1 MANSHGYIKDILTG
15 IFLLAIVG
23 LLAFFTIVISG
34 VDMIRGRNTCAR
46 YVRFVDVG
54 ALKEQD
60 PVFVRGLKVGSVQS
74 MELLPN
80 AVQVKLILDQ
90 QVTFRKDYN
99 VTVGKT
105 SMLGGTCIQIT
116 EGNDAEV
123 LPADFPLEGVTP
135 PDMMADLGE
144 LVKGLREA
152 LNPEEL
158 RQTISN
164 IQKASADIAVL
175 TERVQRGEGMV
186 GKLLSEDNSAYEDLS
201 AGLDNFRAITED
213 LRTGKG
219 LLGKLIS
226 EEDTTYADLQSAIAN
241 LNTVTEGLAN
251 GKGLL
256 GKLMREEDTTYA
268 DLQSTLANLNTVTEG
283 LANGKGLLGK
293 LMREE
298 DSTYADLQSALAN
311 LNTVTEGLANGQGFL
326 GKLMREEDSTY
337 NDLKIALENIRQVTE
352 KLNDPKS
359 GFGRLLSQES
369 PLVGDLEAAAA
380 SIRSITAKLDN
391 GEGSLGRL
399 VNDDGVAV
407 EMEAAIKDVRQIIDN
422 MRDTAP
428 ITTFTS
434 LFFGGL

>member
-46 YVRFVDVG
+46 YVRFMDVG

-60 PVFVRGLKVGSVQS
+60 PVYVRGLKVGSVQS
-74 MELLPN
+74 LELLPN

-90 QVTFRKDYN
+90 QVTLRKDYK

-105 SMLGGTCIQIT
+105 SMLGGTCVQIT
-116 EGNDAEV
+116 EGNDDEV
-123 LPADFPLEGVTP
+123 LPADFPLEGLTP

-152 LNPEEL
+152 INPDEL

-186 GKLLSEDNSAYEDLS
+186 GKLLSDDNSAYEDLS

-226 EEDTTYADLQSAIAN
+226 EEDNTYAELQSAIAN
-241 LNTVTEGLAN
+241 LNKVTEGLAN
-251 GKGLL
+251 GQGLL
-256 GKLMREEDTTYA
+256 GKLMREEDNTYA
-268 DLQSTLANLNTVTEG
+268 ELKSTISNLNTVTDG
-283 LANGKGLLGK
+283 LVNGKGFLGK
-293 LMREE
+293 LIRED
-298 DSTYADLQSALAN
+298 DSTYADLKA
-311 LNTVTEGLANGQGFL
+311 
-326 GKLMREEDSTY
+326 
-337 NDLKIALENIRQVTE
+337 ALENVRMVTE

-359 GFGRLLSQES
+359 GFGRLLSQDS
-369 PLVGDLEAAAA
+369 TLVADLEASAA
-380 SIRSITAKLDN
+380 SIRTITAKLEN
-391 GEGSLGRL
+391 GEGTLGRL

>member
-46 YVRFVDVG
+46 YVRFMDVG

-60 PVFVRGLKVGSVQS
+60 PVYVRGLKVGSVQS
-74 MELLPN
+74 LELLPN

-90 QVTFRKDYN
+90 QVTLRKDYK

-105 SMLGGTCIQIT
+105 SMLGGTCVQIT
-116 EGNDAEV
+116 EGTDAEV
-123 LPADFPLEGVTP
+123 LPADFPLEGLTP

-152 LNPEEL
+152 INPDEL

-186 GKLLSEDNSAYEDLS
+186 GKLLSDDNSAYEDLS

-226 EEDTTYADLQSAIAN
+226 EEDNTYSELQSAIAN
-241 LNTVTEGLAN
+241 LNKVTEGLANGQGLLGKLMREEDNTYAELKSTISNLNTVTDGLVN

-256 GKLMREEDTTYA
+256 GKLMRED
-268 DLQSTLANLNTVTEG
+268 
-283 LANGKGLLGK
+283 
-293 LMREE
+293 
-298 DSTYADLQSALAN
+298 DSTYADLKA
-311 LNTVTEGLANGQGFL
+311 
-326 GKLMREEDSTY
+326 
-337 NDLKIALENIRQVTE
+337 ALENIRMVTE

-359 GFGRLLSQES
+359 GFGRLLSQDS
-369 PLVGDLEAAAA
+369 TLVADLEASAA
-380 SIRSITAKLDN
+380 SIRTITAKLEN
-391 GEGSLGRL
+391 GEGTLGRL

>member
-46 YVRFVDVG
+46 YVRFMDVG

-60 PVFVRGLKVGSVQS
+60 PVYVRGLKVGSVQS
-74 MELLPN
+74 LELLPN

-90 QVTFRKDYN
+90 QVTLRKDYK

-105 SMLGGTCIQIT
+105 SMLGGTCVQIT
-116 EGNDAEV
+116 EGNADEV
-123 LPADFPLEGVTP
+123 LPADFPLEGLTP

-152 LNPEEL
+152 INPDEL

-186 GKLLSEDNSAYEDLS
+186 GKLLSDDNSAYEDLS

-226 EEDTTYADLQSAIAN
+226 EEDNTYAELQSAIAN
-241 LNTVTEGLAN
+241 LNKVTEGLANGQGLLGKLMREEDNTYAELKSTISNLNTVTDGLVN

-256 GKLMREEDTTYA
+256 GKLMRED
-268 DLQSTLANLNTVTEG
+268 
-283 LANGKGLLGK
+283 
-293 LMREE
+293 
-298 DSTYADLQSALAN
+298 DSTYADLKA
-311 LNTVTEGLANGQGFL
+311 
-326 GKLMREEDSTY
+326 
-337 NDLKIALENIRQVTE
+337 ALENIRMVTE

-359 GFGRLLSQES
+359 GFGRLLSQDS
-369 PLVGDLEAAAA
+369 TLVADLEASAA
-380 SIRSITAKLDN
+380 SIRTITAKLEN
-391 GEGSLGRL
+391 GEGTLGRL

>member
-46 YVRFVDVG
+46 YVRFMDVG

-60 PVFVRGLKVGSVQS
+60 PVYVRGLKVGSVQS
-74 MELLPN
+74 LELLPN

-90 QVTFRKDYN
+90 QVTLRKDYK

-105 SMLGGTCIQIT
+105 SMLGGTCVQIT
-116 EGNDAEV
+116 EGNADEV
-123 LPADFPLEGVTP
+123 LPADFPLEGLTP

-152 LNPEEL
+152 INPDEL

-186 GKLLSEDNSAYEDLS
+186 GKLLSDDNSAYEDLS

-226 EEDTTYADLQSAIAN
+226 EEDNTYAELQSAIAN
-241 LNTVTEGLAN
+241 LSKVTEGLANGQGLLGKLMREEDNTYAELKSTISNLNTVTDGLVN

-256 GKLMREEDTTYA
+256 GKLMRED
-268 DLQSTLANLNTVTEG
+268 
-283 LANGKGLLGK
+283 
-293 LMREE
+293 
-298 DSTYADLQSALAN
+298 DSTYADLKA
-311 LNTVTEGLANGQGFL
+311 
-326 GKLMREEDSTY
+326 
-337 NDLKIALENIRQVTE
+337 ALENIRMVTE

-359 GFGRLLSQES
+359 GFGRLLSQDS
-369 PLVGDLEAAAA
+369 TLVADLEASAA
-380 SIRSITAKLDN
+380 SIRTITAKLEN
-391 GEGSLGRL
+391 GEGTLGRL

>member
-46 YVRFVDVG
+46 YVRFMDVG

-60 PVFVRGLKVGSVQS
+60 PVYVRGLKVGSVQS
-74 MELLPN
+74 LELLPN

-90 QVTFRKDYN
+90 QVTLRKDYK

-105 SMLGGTCIQIT
+105 SMLGGTCVQIT
-116 EGNDAEV
+116 EGADAEV
-123 LPADFPLEGVTP
+123 LPADFPLEGLTP

-152 LNPEEL
+152 INPDEL

-186 GKLLSEDNSAYEDLS
+186 GKLLSDDNSAYEDLS

-226 EEDTTYADLQSAIAN
+226 EEDNTYAELQSAIAN
-241 LNTVTEGLAN
+241 LNKVTEGLANGQGLLGKLMREEDNAYAELKSTISNLNTVTDGLVN

-256 GKLMREEDTTYA
+256 GKLMRED
-268 DLQSTLANLNTVTEG
+268 
-283 LANGKGLLGK
+283 
-293 LMREE
+293 
-298 DSTYADLQSALAN
+298 DSTYADLKA
-311 LNTVTEGLANGQGFL
+311 
-326 GKLMREEDSTY
+326 
-337 NDLKIALENIRQVTE
+337 ALENIRMVTE

-359 GFGRLLSQES
+359 GFGRLLSQDS
-369 PLVGDLEAAAA
+369 TLVADLEASAA
-380 SIRSITAKLDN
+380 SIRTITAKLEN
-391 GEGSLGRL
+391 GEGTLGRL

>member
-116 EGNDAEV
+116 EGSDAEV

-226 EEDTTYADLQSAIAN
+226 EEDTTYADLQAAIAN

-251 GKGLL
+251 GKGL
-256 GKLMREEDTTYA
+256 
-268 DLQSTLANLNTVTEG
+268 
-283 LANGKGLLGK
+283 
-293 LMREE
+293 
-298 DSTYADLQSALAN
+298 
-311 LNTVTEGLANGQGFL
+311 L

>member
-46 YVRFVDVG
+46 YVRFMDVG

-60 PVFVRGLKVGSVQS
+60 PVYVRGLKVGSVQS
-74 MELLPN
+74 LELLPN

-90 QVTFRKDYN
+90 QVTLRKDYK

-105 SMLGGTCIQIT
+105 SMLGGTCVQIT
-116 EGNDAEV
+116 EGNADEV
-123 LPADFPLEGVTP
+123 LPADVPLEGLTP

-152 LNPEEL
+152 INPDEL

-186 GKLLSEDNSAYEDLS
+186 GKLLSDDNSAYEDLS

-226 EEDTTYADLQSAIAN
+226 EEDNTYAELQSAIAN
-241 LNTVTEGLAN
+241 LNKVTEGLANGQGLLGKLMREEDNTYAELKSTIFNLNTVTDGLVN

-256 GKLMREEDTTYA
+256 GKLMRED
-268 DLQSTLANLNTVTEG
+268 
-283 LANGKGLLGK
+283 
-293 LMREE
+293 
-298 DSTYADLQSALAN
+298 DSTYADLKA
-311 LNTVTEGLANGQGFL
+311 
-326 GKLMREEDSTY
+326 
-337 NDLKIALENIRQVTE
+337 ALENIRMVTE

-359 GFGRLLSQES
+359 GFGRLLSQDS
-369 PLVGDLEAAAA
+369 TLVADLEASAA
-380 SIRSITAKLDN
+380 SIRTITAKLEN
-391 GEGSLGRL
+391 GEGTLGRL

>member
-46 YVRFVDVG
+46 YVRFMDVG

-60 PVFVRGLKVGSVQS
+60 PVYVRGLKVGSVQS
-74 MELLPN
+74 LELLPN

-90 QVTFRKDYN
+90 QVTLRKDYK

-105 SMLGGTCIQIT
+105 SMLGGTCVQIT
-116 EGNDAEV
+116 EGNADEV
-123 LPADFPLEGVTP
+123 LPADFPLEGLTP

-152 LNPEEL
+152 INPDEL

-186 GKLLSEDNSAYEDLS
+186 GKLLSDDNSAYEDLS

-226 EEDTTYADLQSAIAN
+226 EEDNTYAELQSAIAN
-241 LNTVTEGLAN
+241 LNKVTEGLANGQGLLGKLMREEDNTYAELKSTIFNLNTVTDGLVN

-256 GKLMREEDTTYA
+256 GKLMRED
-268 DLQSTLANLNTVTEG
+268 
-283 LANGKGLLGK
+283 
-293 LMREE
+293 
-298 DSTYADLQSALAN
+298 DSTYADLKA
-311 LNTVTEGLANGQGFL
+311 
-326 GKLMREEDSTY
+326 
-337 NDLKIALENIRQVTE
+337 ALENIRMVTE

-359 GFGRLLSQES
+359 GFGRLLSQDS
-369 PLVGDLEAAAA
+369 TLVADLEASAA
-380 SIRSITAKLDN
+380 SIRTITAKLEN
-391 GEGSLGRL
+391 GEGTLGRL

>member
-46 YVRFVDVG
+46 YVRFMDVG

-60 PVFVRGLKVGSVQS
+60 PVYVRGLKVGSVQRL
-74 MELLPN
+74 ELLPN

-90 QVTFRKDYN
+90 QVTLRKDYK

-105 SMLGGTCIQIT
+105 SMLGGTCVQIT
-116 EGNDAEV
+116 EGNADEV
-123 LPADFPLEGVTP
+123 LPDDFPLEGLTP

-152 LNPEEL
+152 INPDEL

-186 GKLLSEDNSAYEDLS
+186 GKLLSDDNSAYEDLS

-226 EEDTTYADLQSAIAN
+226 EEDNTYAELQSAIAN
-241 LNTVTEGLAN
+241 LNKVTEGLAN
-251 GKGLL
+251 GQGLL
-256 GKLMREEDTTYA
+256 GKLMREEDNTYA
-268 DLQSTLANLNTVTEG
+268 ELKSTISNLNTVTDG
-283 LANGKGLLGK
+283 LVNGK
-293 LMREE
+293 
-298 DSTYADLQSALAN
+298 
-311 LNTVTEGLANGQGFL
+311 GFL
-326 GKLMREEDSTY
+326 GKLMREDDSTY
-337 NDLKIALENIRQVTE
+337 ADLKAALENIRMVTE

-359 GFGRLLSQES
+359 GFGRLLSQDS
-369 PLVGDLEAAAA
+369 TLVADLEASAA
-380 SIRSITAKLDN
+380 SIRTITAKLEN
-391 GEGSLGRL
+391 GEGTLGRL

>member
-46 YVRFVDVG
+46 YVRFMDVG

-60 PVFVRGLKVGSVQS
+60 PVYVRGLKVGSVQS
-74 MELLPN
+74 LELLPN

-90 QVTFRKDYN
+90 QVTLRKDYK

-105 SMLGGTCIQIT
+105 SMLGGTCVQIT
-116 EGNDAEV
+116 EGTDAEV
-123 LPADFPLEGVTP
+123 LPADFPLEGLTP

-152 LNPEEL
+152 INPDEL

-186 GKLLSEDNSAYEDLS
+186 GKLLSDDNSAYEDLS

-226 EEDTTYADLQSAIAN
+226 EEDNTYAELQSAITNLNKVTEGLANGQGLLGKLMREEDNTYAELKSTISN
-241 LNTVTEGLAN
+241 LNTVTDGLVN

-256 GKLMREEDTTYA
+256 GKLMRED
-268 DLQSTLANLNTVTEG
+268 
-283 LANGKGLLGK
+283 
-293 LMREE
+293 
-298 DSTYADLQSALAN
+298 DSTYADLKA
-311 LNTVTEGLANGQGFL
+311 
-326 GKLMREEDSTY
+326 
-337 NDLKIALENIRQVTE
+337 ALENIRMVTE

-359 GFGRLLSQES
+359 GFGRLLSQDS
-369 PLVGDLEAAAA
+369 TLVADLEASAA
-380 SIRSITAKLDN
+380 SIRTITAKLEN
-391 GEGSLGRL
+391 GEGTLGRL

>member
-46 YVRFVDVG
+46 YVRFMDVG

-60 PVFVRGLKVGSVQS
+60 PVYVRGLKVGSVQS
-74 MELLPN
+74 LELLPN

-90 QVTFRKDYN
+90 QVTLRKDYK

-105 SMLGGTCIQIT
+105 SMLGGTCVQIT
-116 EGNDAEV
+116 EGTDAEV
-123 LPADFPLEGVTP
+123 LPADFPLEGLTP

-152 LNPEEL
+152 INPDEL

-186 GKLLSEDNSAYEDLS
+186 GKLLSDDNSAYEDLS

-226 EEDTTYADLQSAIAN
+226 EEDNTYAELQSAIAN
-241 LNTVTEGLAN
+241 LNKVTEGLANGQGLLGKLMREEDNTYAELKSTISNLNTVTDGLVN

-256 GKLMREEDTTYA
+256 GKLMRED
-268 DLQSTLANLNTVTEG
+268 
-283 LANGKGLLGK
+283 
-293 LMREE
+293 
-298 DSTYADLQSALAN
+298 DSTYADLKA
-311 LNTVTEGLANGQGFL
+311 
-326 GKLMREEDSTY
+326 
-337 NDLKIALENIRQVTE
+337 ALENIRMVTE

-359 GFGRLLSQES
+359 GFGRLLSQDS
-369 PLVGDLEAAAA
+369 TLVADLEASVA
-380 SIRSITAKLDN
+380 SIRTITAKLEN
-391 GEGSLGRL
+391 GEGTLGRL

>member
-46 YVRFVDVG
+46 YVRFMDVG

-60 PVFVRGLKVGSVQS
+60 PVYVRGLKVGSVQS
-74 MELLPN
+74 LELLPN

-90 QVTFRKDYN
+90 QVTLRKDYK

-105 SMLGGTCIQIT
+105 SMLGGTCVQIT
-116 EGNDAEV
+116 EGTDAEV
-123 LPADFPLEGVTP
+123 LPADFPLEGLTP

-152 LNPEEL
+152 INPDEL

-186 GKLLSEDNSAYEDLS
+186 GKLLSDDNSAYEDLS

-226 EEDTTYADLQSAIAN
+226 EEDNTYAELQSAIAN
-241 LNTVTEGLAN
+241 LNKVTEGLANGQGLLGKLMREEDNTYAELKSTISNLNTVTDGLVN

-256 GKLMREEDTTYA
+256 GKLMRED
-268 DLQSTLANLNTVTEG
+268 
-283 LANGKGLLGK
+283 
-293 LMREE
+293 
-298 DSTYADLQSALAN
+298 DSTYADLKA
-311 LNTVTEGLANGQGFL
+311 
-326 GKLMREEDSTY
+326 
-337 NDLKIALENIRQVTE
+337 ALENIRMVTE

-359 GFGRLLSQES
+359 GFGRLLSQDS
-369 PLVGDLEAAAA
+369 TLVADLEASAA
-380 SIRSITAKLDN
+380 SIRTITAKLEN
-391 GEGSLGRL
+391 GEGTLGRL

>member
-15 IFLLAIVG
+15 ILLLAIVG

-268 DLQSTLANLNTVTEG
+268 DLQS
-283 LANGKGLLGK
+283 
-293 LMREE
+293 
-298 DSTYADLQSALAN
+298 ALAN

>member
-1 MANSHGYIKDILTG
+1 
-15 IFLLAIVG
+15 
-23 LLAFFTIVISG
+23 
-34 VDMIRGRNTCAR
+34 
-46 YVRFVDVG
+46 
-54 ALKEQD
+54 
-60 PVFVRGLKVGSVQS
+60 

-226 EEDTTYADLQSAIAN
+226 EEDSTYADLQSAIAN

-268 DLQSTLANLNTVTEG
+268 DLQST
-283 LANGKGLLGK
+283 
-293 LMREE
+293 
-298 DSTYADLQSALAN
+298 LAN

-407 EMEAAIKDVRQIIDN
+407 EIEAAIKDVRQIIDN

>member
-46 YVRFVDVG
+46 YVRFMDVG

-60 PVFVRGLKVGSVQS
+60 PVYVRGLKVGSVQS
-74 MELLPN
+74 LELLPN

-90 QVTFRKDYN
+90 QVILRKDYK

-105 SMLGGTCIQIT
+105 SMLGGTCVQIT
-116 EGNDAEV
+116 EGVDAEV
-123 LPADFPLEGVTP
+123 LPADFPLEGLTP

-152 LNPEEL
+152 INPDEL

-186 GKLLSEDNSAYEDLS
+186 GKLLSDDNSAYEDLS

-226 EEDTTYADLQSAIAN
+226 EEDNTYAELQSAIAN
-241 LNTVTEGLAN
+241 LNKVTEGLANGQGLLGKLMREEDNTYAELKSTISNLNTVTDGLVN

-256 GKLMREEDTTYA
+256 GKLMRED
-268 DLQSTLANLNTVTEG
+268 
-283 LANGKGLLGK
+283 
-293 LMREE
+293 
-298 DSTYADLQSALAN
+298 DSTYADLKA
-311 LNTVTEGLANGQGFL
+311 
-326 GKLMREEDSTY
+326 
-337 NDLKIALENIRQVTE
+337 ALENIRMVTE

-359 GFGRLLSQES
+359 GFGRLLSQDS
-369 PLVGDLEAAAA
+369 TLVADLEASAA
-380 SIRSITAKLDN
+380 SIRTITAKLEN
-391 GEGSLGRL
+391 GEGTLGRL

>member
-46 YVRFVDVG
+46 YVRFMDVG

-60 PVFVRGLKVGSVQS
+60 PVYVRGLKVGSVQRL
-74 MELLPN
+74 ELLPN

-90 QVTFRKDYN
+90 QVTLRKDYK

-105 SMLGGTCIQIT
+105 SMLGGTCVQIT
-116 EGNDAEV
+116 EGNDDEV
-123 LPADFPLEGVTP
+123 LPDDFPLEGLTP

-152 LNPEEL
+152 INPDEL

-186 GKLLSEDNSAYEDLS
+186 GKLLSDDNSAYEDLS

-226 EEDTTYADLQSAIAN
+226 EEDNTYAELQSAIAN
-241 LNTVTEGLAN
+241 LNKVTEGLANGQGLLGKLMREEDNTYAELKSTISNLNTVTDGLVN

-256 GKLMREEDTTYA
+256 GKLMREDDSSYA
-268 DLQSTLANLNTVTEG
+268 DLKA
-283 LANGKGLLGK
+283 
-293 LMREE
+293 
-298 DSTYADLQSALAN
+298 
-311 LNTVTEGLANGQGFL
+311 
-326 GKLMREEDSTY
+326 
-337 NDLKIALENIRQVTE
+337 ALENIRMVTE

-359 GFGRLLSQES
+359 GFGRLLSQDS
-369 PLVGDLEAAAA
+369 TLVADLEASAA
-380 SIRSITAKLDN
+380 SIRTITAKLEN
-391 GEGSLGRL
+391 GEGTLGRL

>member
-46 YVRFVDVG
+46 YVRFMDVG

-60 PVFVRGLKVGSVQS
+60 PVYVRGLKVGSVQS
-74 MELLPN
+74 LELLPN

-90 QVTFRKDYN
+90 QVTLRKDYK

-105 SMLGGTCIQIT
+105 SMLGGTCVQIT
-116 EGNDAEV
+116 EGSDAEV
-123 LPADFPLEGVTP
+123 LPADFPLEGLTP

-152 LNPEEL
+152 INPDEL

-186 GKLLSEDNSAYEDLS
+186 GKLLSDDNSAYEDLS

-226 EEDTTYADLQSAIAN
+226 EEDNTYAELQSAIAN
-241 LNTVTEGLAN
+241 LNKVTEGLANGQGLLGKLMREEDNTYAELKSTISNLNTVTDGLVN

-256 GKLMREEDTTYA
+256 GKLMRED
-268 DLQSTLANLNTVTEG
+268 
-283 LANGKGLLGK
+283 
-293 LMREE
+293 
-298 DSTYADLQSALAN
+298 DSTYADLKA
-311 LNTVTEGLANGQGFL
+311 
-326 GKLMREEDSTY
+326 
-337 NDLKIALENIRQVTE
+337 ALENIRMVTE

-359 GFGRLLSQES
+359 GFGRLLSQDS
-369 PLVGDLEAAAA
+369 TLVADLEASAA
-380 SIRSITAKLDN
+380 SIRTITAKLEN
-391 GEGSLGRL
+391 GEGTLGRL

>member
-46 YVRFVDVG
+46 YVRFMDVG

-60 PVFVRGLKVGSVQS
+60 PVYVRGLKVGSVQS
-74 MELLPN
+74 LELLPN

-90 QVTFRKDYN
+90 QVTLRKDYK

-105 SMLGGTCIQIT
+105 SMLGGTCVQIT

-123 LPADFPLEGVTP
+123 LPADFPLEGLTP

-152 LNPEEL
+152 INPDEL

-186 GKLLSEDNSAYEDLS
+186 GKLLSDDNSAYEDLS

-226 EEDTTYADLQSAIAN
+226 EEDNTYAELQSAIAN
-241 LNTVTEGLAN
+241 LNKVTEGLANGQGLLGKLMREEDNTYAELKSTISNLNTVTDGLVN

-256 GKLMREEDTTYA
+256 GKLMRED
-268 DLQSTLANLNTVTEG
+268 
-283 LANGKGLLGK
+283 
-293 LMREE
+293 
-298 DSTYADLQSALAN
+298 DSTYADLKA
-311 LNTVTEGLANGQGFL
+311 
-326 GKLMREEDSTY
+326 
-337 NDLKIALENIRQVTE
+337 ALENIRMVTE

-359 GFGRLLSQES
+359 GFGRLLSQDS
-369 PLVGDLEAAAA
+369 TLVADLEASAA
-380 SIRSITAKLDN
+380 SIRTITAKLEN
-391 GEGSLGRL
+391 GEGTLGRL